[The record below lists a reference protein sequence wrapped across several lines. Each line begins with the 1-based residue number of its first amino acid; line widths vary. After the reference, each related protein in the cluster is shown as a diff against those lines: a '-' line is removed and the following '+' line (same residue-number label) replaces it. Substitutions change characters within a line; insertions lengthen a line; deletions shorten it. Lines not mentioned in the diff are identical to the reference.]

1 MLNKRIISELTIG
14 DCIQFFNRQLRTPD
28 ESISIFCPLQAE
40 ILEMDRRWD
49 SDQKKYFYSFRS
61 TANNGGWSIWFHE
74 DHRFTVV
81 NKKTSSNIY
90 TAPWAFE
97 SEKVG
102 NISID

>member
-1 MLNKRIISELTIG
+1 MLNKTTVSELTIG
-14 DCIQFFNRQLRTPD
+14 DCIQFLNGQLQTPD
-28 ESISIFCPLQAE
+28 PSMSIFCPLQAE
-40 ILEMDRRWD
+40 ILEIDRCWN
-49 SDQKKYFYSFRS
+49 SDQKKYFYRFRS
-61 TANNGGWSIWFHE
+61 VAANNSWSIWFNE
-74 DHRFTVV
+74 DYRFTVV